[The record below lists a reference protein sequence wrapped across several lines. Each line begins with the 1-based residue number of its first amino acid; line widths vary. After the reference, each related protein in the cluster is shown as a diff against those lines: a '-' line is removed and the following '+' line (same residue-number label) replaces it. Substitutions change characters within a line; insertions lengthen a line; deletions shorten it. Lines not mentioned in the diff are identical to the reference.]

1 MRWRYAVIYPDDSEN
16 GWEWLH
22 HKTFGRSALERLVIT
37 LQKVGIKQLR
47 LFPEPPQNF
56 PAYPA
61 WNSEPDDSEPIL
73 IIKGGLIWK
82 PELLVWFDKVID
94 SHSEESLGIG
104 SDKPFVASC
113 PYGIWKSQWALSKSF
128 PDPSLSL
135 GVTLLKVI
143 ESPPSHLMPVKSWDE
158 NGILELAGKPSD
170 RPHVVWVRRKLLP
183 FLKFCA
189 RKGIHPNTITW
200 IGFGV
205 NLLGCLLLL
214 PKSYLLGILATLVLV
229 LSWVLDCADGS
240 LARVTMQ
247 ESPQGKRLDT
257 ILGNISNLTVFTAL
271 IVREYGD
278 RPFLALL
285 LAFFIIAGILIAYFV
300 HERMPEKT
308 HPRVTFISEL
318 LTKINHRDYTFLLF
332 LLALFDAM
340 KVFIWLSLVG
350 VHVYWIVE
358 LVTRKGGFK
367 HR

>member
-22 HKTFGRSALERLVIT
+22 HEAFGRSAFERLAIT
-37 LQKVGIKQLR
+37 LQRAGIKHLR
-47 LFPEPPQNF
+47 LF
-56 PAYPA
+56 
-61 WNSEPDDSEPIL
+61 SEPLKNIPGYLGWNDEPNDSEQIL
-73 IIKGGLIWK
+73 IMKGGLIWK
-82 PELLVWFDKVID
+82 PELLVWFDKAMD
-94 SHSEESLGIG
+94 SHAEGSFGIG
-104 SDKPFVASC
+104 SDKPFIASC
-113 PYGIWKSQWALSKSF
+113 PYGVWKSQWAISKNF
-128 PDPSLSL
+128 PE
-135 GVTLLKVI
+135 LKI
-143 ESPPSHLMPVKSWDE
+143 IDSPPHHLMPVESRDE
-158 NGILELAGKPSD
+158 AGILELAGKASD

-214 PKSYLLGILATLVLV
+214 PKSYLLGIIATIILVF
-229 LSWVLDCADGS
+229 SWVLDCADGS

-271 IVREYGD
+271 IVREYSD
-278 RPFLALL
+278 RPFLAFL
-285 LAFFIIAGILIAYFV
+285 LALFIITGILIAYFV

-308 HPRVTFISEL
+308 PSRVTFISEL

-350 VHVYWIVE
+350 VHVYWIIE